1 LRRAWRRFR
10 RHKLGLFGLI
20 VILVLLLS
28 SLLAPVILPWDP
40 YGVDLVKRYQA
51 PSVHNLLGTDQLGR
65 DILTRVIYAGR
76 VSLMVG
82 VFAVALQ
89 MAIGVILGLVSG
101 LGGGWPDEI
110 IQRTAEVFLSF
121 PSLILVF
128 VFVAV
133 FGPSLMNVILSIGL
147 FGWAFPCRLAR
158 GEVLSAREDEY
169 VLAARAFGAS
179 SLRIALRHILPNIV
193 APLLVNASLLA
204 ATAILYEA
212 SLSFLGLGVQPP
224 TPTWGM
230 MLKVAQNPSTLKN
243 YPWTWIPPGV
253 MVSLLVIS
261 VNFIGDAVRDA
272 LDPRYSRG

>member
-1 LRRAWRRFR
+1 MRRAWKRFR
-10 RHKLGLFGLI
+10 RHKLGLFGLAV
-20 VILVLLLS
+20 VIMLSLS
-28 SLLAPVILPWDP
+28 SLLAPVILPWNP
-40 YGVDLVKRYQA
+40 NEVDLTERYQP
-51 PSVHNLLGTDQLGR
+51 PSWRNLLGTDQLGR

-82 VFAVALQ
+82 VLAVALQ
-89 MAIGVILGLVSG
+89 MVIGVSLGLVSG
-101 LGGGWPDEI
+101 LGSGITDEI
-110 IQRTAEVFLSF
+110 IQRVVEVFLSF

-133 FGPSLMNVILSIGL
+133 FGPSLLNIILSIGF

-158 GEVLSAREDEY
+158 GEVLSAREEEY
-169 VLAARAFGAS
+169 VLAARAFGAGP
-179 SLRIALRHILPNIV
+179 LRIALRHILPNIV

-230 MLKVAQNPSTLKN
+230 MLKIAQNPNWLKN

-261 VNFIGDAVRDA
+261 VNFIGDAVRDT
-272 LDPRYSRG
+272 LDPRYSRS